1 MFGKGRLSEKL
12 DQLPGIIAKAIQD
25 ALTGISDKLDST
37 HGAAQDASNSAASA
51 SRGINDLHLEM
62 RQLSAEV
69 ASLRA
74 ALETLHAGPDNP
86 HPAAA
91 PDSGTEDD
99 FDELLA
105 LAAGIAY
112 AEITCHRDTWDFLV
126 AQSSGGQHFR
136 LPGFVEETDCL
147 INADIS
153 GRTLIAVLDALWR
166 TQQDPATDPGTRHL
180 ATKIYGRIGDA
191 LRQIEASE
199 PEPGRSARFRRDDPP
214 VAHIVI
220 DDRPAV
226 DTSS

>member
-1 MFGKGRLSEKL
+1 MFGRKRLSAKL
-12 DQLPGIIAKAIQD
+12 DELPDVITKAVEDGLTHILDVAKEA
-25 ALTGISDKLDST
+25 
-37 HGAAQDASNSAASA
+37 NSAAA
-51 SRGINDLHLEM
+51 STSKTVNSLSYDMQR
-62 RQLSAEV
+62 LSAEV

-74 ALETLHAGPDNP
+74 AIENLHAGPTQA
-86 HPAAA
+86 PATAV
-91 PDSGTEDD
+91 PDSAEGD

-126 AQSSGGQHFR
+126 TQSSGGQHFR

-147 INADIS
+147 INADVS

-166 TQQDPATDPGTRHL
+166 TRQDPATDPGTRHL

-226 DTSS
+226 EASS